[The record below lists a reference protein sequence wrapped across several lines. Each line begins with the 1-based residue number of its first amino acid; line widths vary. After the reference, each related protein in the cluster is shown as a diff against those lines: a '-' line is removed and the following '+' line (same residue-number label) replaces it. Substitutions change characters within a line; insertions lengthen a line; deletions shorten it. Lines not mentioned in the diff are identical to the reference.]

1 MPRQDTVPRGCPIVD
16 RHKEAAIGKGGQF
29 TPVLH
34 GFHQLPPQFPLG
46 TTGYNVKKS
55 KSTQAWWH
63 KPLMSVL
70 DRQRQVA
77 L

>member
-34 GFHQLPPQFPLG
+34 GFHQPPPQFPLG

-55 KSTQAWWH
+55 
-63 KPLMSVL
+63 
-70 DRQRQVA
+70 
-77 L
+77 